1 MSDETASDEL
11 LSLRRV
17 ADPLHSPGIL
27 HRVPLRSLHLDAGR
41 AWRGGQRQ
49 VLLLTS
55 ALRARGHEP
64 LIVGASGSPLLDRAQ
79 AIGMATAHA
88 QMRADWDLR
97 SAKRIRA
104 LVRIWHPDI
113 VHAHDARSHALALI
127 ALAGETTPLVVTR
140 RVTFPLK
147 SVRVK
152 YGPSV
157 TRFIA
162 ISHAVKDAMVASGVA
177 PARIS
182 VVHSGVPTPVA
193 NAPRDWRAELGW
205 TADIIVAGM
214 VGAMTAE
221 KGIDNV
227 ARIAE
232 CLPESIIARTRLV
245 LLGGDAHGPL
255 TLGPLQAFR
264 AGFVS
269 EIHDAMAG
277 LDILWHPA
285 TSEGLGTALI
295 DALALGVPPVAFDV
309 GGVGEIIENGVN
321 GFIVTPGDVG
331 GFAASHVSLM
341 NTDTRQKLAGA
352 GPSRAAL
359 FSVEQ
364 MTEGTEQV
372 YGELSTP

>member
-1 MSDETASDEL
+1 M

-17 ADPLHSPGIL
+17 ADRVHSPGIL

-127 ALAGETTPLVVTR
+127 ALAGEPTPLVVTR

-152 YGPSV
+152 YGPRV

-162 ISHAVKDAMVASGVA
+162 ISHAVKAAMVASGVA
-177 PARIS
+177 PERIS

-193 NAPRDWRAELGW
+193 RTPRDWRSELGW
-205 TADIIVAGM
+205 AADTVVAGM

-221 KGIDNV
+221 KGIGDV
-227 ARIAE
+227 ALIAE
-232 CLPESIIARTRLV
+232 CLPKSAIVRTRLV

-264 AGFVS
+264 AGFVA

-285 TSEGLGTALI
+285 TSEGLGTVLI
-295 DALALGVPPVAFDV
+295 DSLALGVPPVAFDV
-309 GGVGEIIENGVN
+309 GGVGEIIQNGVN
-321 GFIVTPGDVG
+321 GLIVAPADVR

-341 NTDTRQKLAGA
+341 NTDTRRTLASA

-364 MTEGTEQV
+364 MTDGTEQV
-372 YGELSTP
+372 YGELSTL

>member
-1 MSDETASDEL
+1 
-11 LSLRRV
+11 
-17 ADPLHSPGIL
+17 
-27 HRVPLRSLHLDAGR
+27 
-41 AWRGGQRQ
+41 
-49 VLLLTS
+49 
-55 ALRARGHEP
+55 
-64 LIVGASGSPLLDRAQ
+64 
-79 AIGMATAHA
+79 
-88 QMRADWDLR
+88 MRADWDLR

-104 LVRIWHPDI
+104 LVRIWRPDI

-152 YGPSV
+152 YGPRV

-162 ISHAVKDAMVASGVA
+162 ISHAVKNAMVASGVA

-182 VVHSGVPTPVA
+182 VVHSGVPMPTA
-193 NAPRDWRAELGW
+193 NTPRDWRAERGW
-205 TADIIVAGM
+205 AADTVIAGM

-221 KGIDNV
+221 KGINEV
-227 ARIAE
+227 ACIAE
-232 CLPESIIARTRLV
+232 CLPEFAIAHTRLV

-255 TLGPLQAFR
+255 TLGPLRAFR
-264 AGFVS
+264 AGFVA

-309 GGVGEIIENGVN
+309 GGVGEIINNGIN
-321 GFIVTPGDVG
+321 GLIVAPGDVC
-331 GFAASHVSLM
+331 GFAESHVSLL
-341 NTDTRQKLAGA
+341 NTDTREKLASA

-364 MTEGTEQV
+364 MTDGTEQV